1 MNNNIT
7 TDVRLFYTK
16 TGDLK
21 YISHL
26 DMNRCMQRVLRRSR
40 LPVWHTEGF
49 NPHVYITFALPL
61 SLGIESVYETM
72 DFRLMDFP
80 DLKAAEEAL
89 AAALP
94 AGLKL
99 IKIDTPVMKVADIAL
114 ADFEVKAYSAEF
126 AERSDELLALW
137 NEYEAQDSIIIAKKT
152 KAGVKD
158 IDVKPHLM
166 QQKQPS
172 CQNGELTLTLRL
184 SAGNTVNINP
194 MLVFGDFCEKSGIKF
209 DSIGYTKLA
218 VYNKN
223 GVLFR

>member
-72 DFRLMDFP
+72 DFRLVDFP
-80 DLKAAEEAL
+80 DLKAAEERL

-114 ADFEVKAYSAEF
+114 ADFEVKAYSAAF
-126 AERSDELLALW
+126 AEKSEELLALW
-137 NEYEAQDSIIIAKKT
+137 KEYEAQDSIIIAKKT

-158 IDVKPHLM
+158 VDVKPHLM
-166 QQKQPS
+166 QQKQPL

-194 MLVFGDFCEKSGIKF
+194 MLVFGDFCEKSGIAF
-209 DSIGYTKLA
+209 DSINYTKLA

>member
-72 DFRLMDFP
+72 DFRLVDFP

-137 NEYEAQDSIIIAKKT
+137 NEYVAQDCIIFAKKT

-172 CQNGELTLTLRL
+172 CQIGVLTL
-184 SAGNTVNINP
+184 
-194 MLVFGDFCEKSGIKF
+194 
-209 DSIGYTKLA
+209 
-218 VYNKN
+218 
-223 GVLFR
+223 